1 MMMKLIITDLT
12 NKLNKFIDEKNG
24 IVTVDTTWT
33 NNWLSDNSA
42 PFEVKIIG
50 ENGNEI
56 KGAKVAITK
65 KRSS

>member
-1 MMMKLIITDLT
+1 MMMGIIIKDLT

-24 IVTVDTTWT
+24 LVTVDANWT
-33 NNWLSDNSA
+33 NNWLKENSA
-42 PFEVKIIG
+42 PFEVKIVG